1 MPEVAVKLIGPAY
14 DVSGISQCVREIA
27 LALYDNGVE
36 MNIVDMPNFCGVKP
50 EIESDKV
57 RKLQIMEQ
65 RKTLVNPYVALHF
78 YPLDRAGM
86 VDDKAV
92 ANVFFSMYETDR
104 IPYYWKLLLNHKQVS
119 EVWVPSEFNKES
131 YSKAK
136 VEREKIQVV
145 NLGVD
150 LNKYNPK
157 NERLA
162 QFNDK
167 ANFYFSYIS
176 ELKLCKGFE
185 LLLKAFFEEFTN
197 EPTAKL
203 IFKCTSS
210 NNQQDIERI
219 ANIIKSFK
227 GNSKAEI
234 QFLFGSQ
241 SEVFMKH
248 LYASSDCFVLPSRGE
263 GWGLGI
269 IQSMASGVPVITTN
283 CSAQT
288 TYCNANNSMLI
299 DANLEKIHDIGWLKE
314 VPVQNEHWW
323 YEPNYM
329 QLRQKMR
336 YAFDNRDAIKNKA
349 AIARKDVENFSWDN
363 TSLQIIK
370 QLRKFV
376 K

>member
-1 MPEVAVKLIGPAY
+1 MPELAVKLIGPAY

-50 EIESDKV
+50 EIEPDKI
-57 RKLQIMEQ
+57 RKLKIMEQ
-65 RKTLVNPYVALHF
+65 RLVLVNPYVAIHF

-86 VDDKAV
+86 VDDKAK
-92 ANVFFSMYETDR
+92 ANIFFSMYETDR
-104 IPYYWKLLLNHKQVS
+104 IPYYWKLILNKKEIS

-131 YSKAK
+131 YSKSK
-136 VEREKIQVV
+136 VDRDKIQVV

-150 LNKYNPK
+150 LDKYNPK
-157 NERLA
+157 NQRLE

-167 ANFYFSYIS
+167 ANFYFSYVS

-185 LLLKAFFEEFTN
+185 LLLKAFFEEFAN
-197 EPTAKL
+197 DPTAKL

-210 NNQQDIERI
+210 DNKQDIERI

-234 QFLFGSQ
+234 LFLFGSQ
-241 SEVFMKH
+241 SETFMKH
-248 LYASSDCFVLPSRGE
+248 LYASADCFVLPSRGE

-288 TYCNANNSMLI
+288 TYCNSNNSMLI
-299 DANLEKIHDIGWLKE
+299 DTNLEKIHDIGWLKE

-323 YEPNYM
+323 FEPNYM

-336 YAFDNRDAIKNKA
+336 YAFENRNTIKAKA
-349 AIARKDVENFSWDN
+349 ETARKNVENFSWNN

-370 QLRKFV
+370 QLKKFL
-376 K
+376 